1 MIRHQYFIASAL
13 IAMTM
18 LVAPAMSAQQISD
31 KEIED
36 ALKLMRDSGVSEDK
50 IEQARQS
57 FALANA
63 SAEAAESAPVPDYEQ
78 QDQDQFDRDYANA
91 PEATVSFK
99 GKTYTLKVM
108 SCTHEETWYSV
119 DAKSAPRSKGAKF
132 SAVKNTKPDGTSYA
146 LVNFEADGYRAG
158 QTLDAVP
165 FDGETYRYTGPV
177 EVTGPE
183 GASQAELSV
192 TAPCQ

>member
-1 MIRHQYFIASAL
+1 MFRKLYLIVSAL
-13 IAMTM
+13 VAGTM
-18 LVAPAMSAQQISD
+18 VMGPATSAQQISD
-31 KEIED
+31 KEIAD
-36 ALKLMRDSGVSEDK
+36 ALQLMRDSGVSEEQ
-50 IEQARQS
+50 IEEARQN
-57 FALANA
+57 FAAVNA
-63 SAEAAESAPVPDYEQ
+63 SITAAESAPVPDYEQ

-91 PEATVSFK
+91 PEATVTFK
-99 GKTYTLKVM
+99 GKTYTLKVTN
-108 SCTHEETWYSV
+108 CTHEETWYSV

-165 FDGETYRYTGPV
+165 FDGETYRFTGLV

-183 GASQAELSV
+183 GASQAELGV